1 MDAIDKKLI
10 SLLQKNGK
18 MTMKELSAEL
28 GLSITPIYERLR
40 RLERDKTI
48 TGYHAHIDEKKVGF
62 GLEVFCSVTIESHK
76 SEFLLSF
83 ESEIQKFDEVLE
95 CYHLAGTFDFL
106 LKVLVRDMNDYGDFV
121 NKKLAK
127 LENIGLVQ
135 SMMVLK
141 KIKQTRVL
149 PLAN

>member
-18 MTMKELSAEL
+18 LTMKELSAEL

-40 RLERDKTI
+40 RLERDMTI
-48 TGYHAHIDEKKVGF
+48 TGYHAHVDEKKVGL
-62 GLEVFCSVTIESHK
+62 GLEVFCSVTLESHK
-76 SEFLLSF
+76 SEFLLAF
-83 ESEIQKFDEVLE
+83 EEGIQKFDEVLE

-106 LKVLVRDMNDYGDFV
+106 LKVLVRDMNDYADFV
-121 NKKLAK
+121 NTKLAK

-149 PLAN
+149 PIR